1 MKKRNKDIMSRS
13 GKTSGSKDNMRR
25 VDKDIM
31 RQWGKDIKDI
41 VCNSM
46 AIKNVMKNNIVLEVS
61 QFTYIHLVANRVMT
75 L

>member
-1 MKKRNKDIMSRS
+1 MDIMKKRNKDIMSRS

-25 VDKDIM
+25 VNKDIM

-46 AIKNVMKNNIVLEVS
+46 AIKNLMCLRFHNS
-61 QFTYIHLVANRVMT
+61 HTYI
-75 L
+75 